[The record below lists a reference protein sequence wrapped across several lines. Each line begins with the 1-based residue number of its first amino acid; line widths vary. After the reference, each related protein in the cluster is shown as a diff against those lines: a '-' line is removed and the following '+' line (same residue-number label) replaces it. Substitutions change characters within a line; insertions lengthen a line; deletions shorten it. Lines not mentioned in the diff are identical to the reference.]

1 QSAQTSQT
9 SQSTNGTTVDVQKI
23 IKETRD
29 LRELFL
35 IGLRFYSNE
44 QYENAIMIFSYL
56 EVQLDGIEVYF
67 KEDVYYYEIKSYLSL
82 NDVAKASKKYQD
94 YKVKYPTGQ
103 YLNELNTY
111 FK

>member
-1 QSAQTSQT
+1 
-9 SQSTNGTTVDVQKI
+9 TVDVQKI

-44 QYENAIMIFSYL
+44 QYENAITIFSYL